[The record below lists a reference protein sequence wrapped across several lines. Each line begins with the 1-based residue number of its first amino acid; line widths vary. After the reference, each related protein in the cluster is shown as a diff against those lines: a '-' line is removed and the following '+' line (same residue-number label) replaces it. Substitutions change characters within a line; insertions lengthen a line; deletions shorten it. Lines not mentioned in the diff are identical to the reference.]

1 MTQGALLLRDM
12 IRIRRVEEVLAD
24 LYRDEQEMRTP
35 THFSIGQEATA
46 VGACAPLRRTD
57 LVYSGHRCHAHY
69 LAKGGDL
76 FRMVAELYGR
86 ETGCAG
92 GRGGSM
98 HLTDPDAGFAM
109 ATPILGETIAV
120 AVGAGWAI
128 SRSGAPHVSVCFFG
142 DGATEEG
149 VFHESLNFAALHR
162 VPTLFVCEN
171 NGYSITSPLH
181 ARQPAGTTIWQRALG
196 YGILARHVDGND
208 VFAVR
213 DAAAEAVRFCRTGNG
228 PYLLELDTYRWREH
242 VGPGWDRGEGYR
254 TESEV
259 DSWLDRCPIRLAT
272 AVLRAE
278 DDSIDGQVARWD
290 EEFRTEAC
298 RAADAARASA
308 FPSVEQLIDGT
319 YEGYGAAGCAG

>member
-1 MTQGALLLRDM
+1 
-12 IRIRRVEEVLAD
+12 V
-24 LYRDEQEMRTP
+24 
-35 THFSIGQEATA
+35 
-46 VGACAPLRRTD
+46 CAALRRTD
-57 LVYSGHRCHAHY
+57 VVYSGHRCHAHY

-86 ETGCAG
+86 ETGCSR

-98 HLTDPDAGFAM
+98 HLNDPSVGFAG
-109 ATPILGETIAV
+109 AAPILGETIAV

-128 SRSGAPHVSVCFFG
+128 ARSGAPHVSVCFFG

-162 VPTLFVCEN
+162 IPTLFVCEN

-181 ARQPAGTTIWQRALG
+181 ARQPVDTTIWQRALG
-196 YGILARHVDGND
+196 YGVAARHVDGND

-213 DAAAEAVRFCRTGNG
+213 EAAAEAVRLCRVGNG
-228 PYLLELDTYRWREH
+228 PYLLELATYRWREH

-259 DSWLDRCPIRLAT
+259 DSWMANCPVQRAT

-278 DDSIDGQVARWD
+278 DDTIDDRVARWD
-290 EEFRTEAC
+290 EEFRTETYQ
-298 RAADAARASA
+298 AADAAKASA
-308 FPSVEQLIDGT
+308 FPPVEHLLDGA
-319 YEGYGAAGCAG
+319 YES